1 MAKTSKSVG
10 KRASRLLKSKKSS
23 RAVKSVAASA
33 LRQRRK

>member
-1 MAKTSKSVG
+1 MARTTKTVG
-10 KRASRLLKSKKSS
+10 RKASRLLKSKKTS